1 MCFFFLTVLPIS
13 FEMTSICWLCFVNF
27 VLIIDLKKSQMA
39 LTLISLTPTLPLGA
53 PLITEGRRGSLRKE
67 EEACL
72 SSVIPALPG
81 RLSAL
86 ITGLAWQMK
95 PWRQPSFELDILPV
109 SWDRNGGGLCYEK
122 QVRGEV
128 AAKSFISSLFSSGNQ
143 ILTLRILRNVLYRDE
158 WNYKSLDSEF

>member
-1 MCFFFLTVLPIS
+1 MFFFFNCAS
-13 FEMTSICWLCFVNF
+13 SIFWNDFYLLVVFYQFCINYRLRM
-27 VLIIDLKKSQMA
+27 SQMA
-39 LTLISLTPTLPLGA
+39 LTLISLTLTLPLGA

-72 SSVIPALPG
+72 SSVIPAPPG

-128 AAKSFISSLFSSGNQ
+128 VAKSFISSLFSSGNQ